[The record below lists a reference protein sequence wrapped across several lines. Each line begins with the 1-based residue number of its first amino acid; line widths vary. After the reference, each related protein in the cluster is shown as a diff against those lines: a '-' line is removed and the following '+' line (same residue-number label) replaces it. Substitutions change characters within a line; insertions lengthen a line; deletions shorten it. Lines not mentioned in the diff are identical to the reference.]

1 LNLDTYEGKSMRF
14 AVIDAHAHCGLG
26 DSSSPQAFEDYYST
40 VKGTDI
46 LGVVVFPPVIEI
58 YDRYDPAFE
67 DTPEWQAR
75 RKKANDYLLTL
86 EGWGL
91 AVFPFFF
98 IWNDFAVEELA
109 PAHRG
114 IKWHRHANEPPYHY
128 QDPRCAAAIAEIRR
142 RNLPICLEEE
152 WSSTLHFVNE
162 LAPDLRIIIPHCGLL
177 NGGFERFC
185 SAGIWE
191 RPNIFTDTSLVPR
204 HMIMEYVKRYGS
216 ARIMF
221 GSDFPFGDPVDE
233 CQKILRLELSE
244 SDKEALLMA
253 NVQALLAPPSGPFH
267 GQPPTDVRM

>member
-1 LNLDTYEGKSMRF
+1 MRF
-14 AVIDAHAHCGLG
+14 AAIDAHAHCGRG
-26 DSSSPQAFEDYYST
+26 DTYPPQAFEDYYGA
-40 VKGTDI
+40 VKGSDI
-46 LGVVVFPPVIEI
+46 LGVVLFPPVLEI

-67 DTPEWQAR
+67 DTPEWQER
-75 RKKANDYLLTL
+75 RQRANDYLLTL

-98 IWNDFAVEELA
+98 IWNDFAVEKLA
-109 PAHRG
+109 PVHRG

-128 QDPRCAAAIAEIRR
+128 QDPRCEAAIAEIRR
-142 RNLPICLEEE
+142 RNLLVCLEEE
-152 WSSTLHFVNE
+152 WSVTLQFINE
-162 LAPDLRIIIPHCGLL
+162 LASDLRIIIPHCGLL

-204 HMIMEYVKRYGS
+204 DMITEYVKQYGCT
-216 ARIMF
+216 RIMF

-244 SDKEALLMA
+244 SEKEAMLMA
-253 NVQALLAPPSGPFH
+253 NVQALLAPRAERFHGRPSG
-267 GQPPTDVRM
+267 DARM